1 MICKFGFNPTTHR
14 FRATLEKQFIGL
26 FFSVECTL
34 LGSRKKKPTFTSADN
49 W

>member
-34 LGSRKKKPTFTSADN
+34 LGSHKKKTDFYVGR
-49 W
+49 